1 MAIFKIKLATSLLA
15 ENYARLRFVGGTM
28 VSKKMSLV
36 SIFAE
41 YYKQYLYFMQVI
53 LIFVLLNLILEYFHR
68 KGWGGAVPAG
78 PSHIPGDGST
88 FGIRTTD
95 MSKFSYNSTF

>member
-53 LIFVLLNLILEYFHR
+53 WDFVLLNLILEYFHR
-68 KGWGGAVPAG
+68 KVY
-78 PSHIPGDGST
+78 HL
-88 FGIRTTD
+88 
-95 MSKFSYNSTF
+95 K